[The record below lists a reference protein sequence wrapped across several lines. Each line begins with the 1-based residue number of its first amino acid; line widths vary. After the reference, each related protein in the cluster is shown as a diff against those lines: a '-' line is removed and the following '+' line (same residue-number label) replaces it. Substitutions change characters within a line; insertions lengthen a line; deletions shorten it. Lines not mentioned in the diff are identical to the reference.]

1 MSEYRETI
9 AELQKLVS
17 ERKADRDSNRHIHVA
32 WLCIQEDGRRVEDAE
47 ITLHEMLAKEV
58 PLIAVV
64 TKSRSDNGFRA
75 EVQRLLPQSR
85 NVVRVRAIAEVLDDT
100 INLPMMGLKDLVELT
115 SEVIPEG
122 KRRALAASQ
131 KASIGFKKNQS
142 HKIVATA
149 ATAAGAVAMSPV
161 PMSDIA
167 MVASVQIGMI
177 AGITSVFGLELSKGT
192 LSALVSSAI
201 GVTGTAFAGRAIIAN
216 LLKFFPG
223 AGSIAGGAISVATAS
238 ALTVALGEAYI
249 SVLVTVFTENPEANP
264 DAELL
269 GKKLQEKMRNA

>member
-1 MSEYRETI
+1 
-9 AELQKLVS
+9 
-17 ERKADRDSNRHIHVA
+17 
-32 WLCIQEDGRRVEDAE
+32 
-47 ITLHEMLAKEV
+47 
-58 PLIAVV
+58 
-64 TKSRSDNGFRA
+64 
-75 EVQRLLPQSR
+75 
-85 NVVRVRAIAEVLDDT
+85 VLDDT
-100 INLPMMGLKDLVELT
+100 INLPMMGLKDLVDLT